1 MRRDLSIVLLLILA
15 GFAQPALA
23 YLDPSTGSMILSA
36 IIGIFASIGLAVK
49 TYWYRIKGFFRSNKS
64 QSATSQA
71 KVAADE
77 SDKAS
82 GQ

>member
-36 IIGIFASIGLAVK
+36 IIGIFASIGRAVK
-49 TYWYRIKGFFRSNKS
+49 TFW
-64 QSATSQA
+64 
-71 KVAADE
+71 
-77 SDKAS
+77 
-82 GQ
+82 